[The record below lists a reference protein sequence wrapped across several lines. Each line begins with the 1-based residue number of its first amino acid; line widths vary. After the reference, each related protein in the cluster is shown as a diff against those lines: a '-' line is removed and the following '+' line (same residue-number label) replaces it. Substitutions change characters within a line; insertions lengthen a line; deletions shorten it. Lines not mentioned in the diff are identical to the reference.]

1 MQKYKRWTTTSKIV
15 EKKGILQGEK
25 LALFS
30 LTALLEQ
37 RWNLYSRHK
46 RDTSMLIMNTKL
58 HHNSQNNLA
67 MNKRFLPPLD

>member
-30 LTALLEQ
+30 LSAT
-37 RWNLYSRHK
+37 RWTLYSRHE

>member
-1 MQKYKRWTTTSKIV
+1 MDHYIQNCREKRNPARRKI
-15 EKKGILQGEK
+15 GS
-25 LALFS
+25 FFTFC
-30 LTALLEQ
+30 TAGT